1 MLVHAKATS
10 FCARATLLFEKPI
23 WFSANVML
31 QCEKT
36 ILLYAKA
43 MCRRSGQRYLTEAGG
58 TSTRQNKLT
67 SWQSNVAI
75 SKLNVAL
82 R

>member
-1 MLVHAKATS
+1 
-10 FCARATLLFEKPI
+10 
-23 WFSANVML
+23 ML